1 MLMNMEKPLE
11 RNKYLFFVWQVVPD
25 SEEMLKSPVI
35 PAPPLVRIPSRSP
48 HKSALASPGRKK
60 SPSPKRV
67 QFVSQVRLYL
77 ILLLAY
83 LHPFKTVMLHFFIS
97 YLDSSSRNS

>member
-1 MLMNMEKPLE
+1 MTSYSPLRE
-11 RNKYLFFVWQVVPD
+11 FIFCLCQMVPD

-67 QFVSQVRLYL
+67 QFVSQVPYASYAL
-77 ILLLAY
+77 INAQY
-83 LHPFKTVMLHFFIS
+83 T
-97 YLDSSSRNS
+97 